1 MLHFNASS
9 TDHLGDWVIG
19 RGGVLAIWWAAG
31 VGAGVSLGGIG
42 AEVLTSVGGE
52 IALLTTGRAE
62 LSEPIRE

>member
-1 MLHFNASS
+1 
-9 TDHLGDWVIG
+9 
-19 RGGVLAIWWAAG
+19 VLAIWWAAG